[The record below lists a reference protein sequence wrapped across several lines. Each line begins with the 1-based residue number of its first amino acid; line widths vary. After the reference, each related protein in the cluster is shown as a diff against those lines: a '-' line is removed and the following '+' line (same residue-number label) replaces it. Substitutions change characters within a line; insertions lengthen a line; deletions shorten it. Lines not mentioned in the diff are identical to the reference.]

1 MHENHCLSDKKHLY
15 FNMRDLYQSEGRDLF
30 SVMPL
35 TYVINDGL
43 NDIEFDKFEAQFKA
57 IQDKQTTKRKVQS
70 SQNNLGSTQPYGI
83 SNIPEATIE
92 ELLSMPKQLHNIW
105 IIKPGED
112 TNRGSGIIVSKDFNE
127 IK

>member
-1 MHENHCLSDKKHLY
+1 VEQESQPPAPAIKIYNKMHENHCLSDKKHLF

-70 SQNNLGSTQPYGI
+70 SQNNLAST
-83 SNIPEATIE
+83 
-92 ELLSMPKQLHNIW
+92 
-105 IIKPGED
+105 
-112 TNRGSGIIVSKDFNE
+112 
-127 IK
+127 